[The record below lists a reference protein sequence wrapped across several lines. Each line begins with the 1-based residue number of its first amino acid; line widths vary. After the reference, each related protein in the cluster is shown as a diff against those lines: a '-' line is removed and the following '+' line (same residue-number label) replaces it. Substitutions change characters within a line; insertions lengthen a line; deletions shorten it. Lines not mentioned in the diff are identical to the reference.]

1 MASSL
6 ASQLFRMRN
15 VDRVIST
22 ERAQKIRASF
32 LFEGK
37 QAADIDNQ
45 TIFDIGRDG
54 LNELRQM
61 NRKFDVFANSLFSP
75 AVKDLDRVL
84 QTREENA
91 RLDESIRSFLFLL
104 APYFLTKPAGKALEW
119 LIRRFRIQEFNARDI
134 LATILPYHETK
145 AFLTMLTIITFETR
159 DMDLFGFLVT
169 QRKARRLLDRTT
181 LLAQCQ
187 RDRGLMAFV
196 CTSVFQ
202 AVELELDYQGLHSF
216 YATLFSQYIG
226 GLSTVGDRDVQFVLP
241 FVLDGLK
248 HSGDA
253 QIAAYMVFGT
263 LATRVTLT
271 ADALEKTLCAIVES
285 AADIRAMSLCLV
297 QLAQTQEAVQL
308 GMLPVRLLEQLQAQS
323 SFPQEI
329 CALAAEYE
337 VGMFMIPLLKSLA
350 HHSFDSE
357 VVSQLL
363 ATLVPLVPARFV
375 PDMCQSVVRE
385 YVARGDSSR
394 IPTVLELLEL
404 RHAQPLEDAI
414 GACAENANELTH
426 KLLYQLKMHSSQV
439 GASRV
444 LPLHAT
450 STTLFLSINHVDAGM
465 RTVAASALCDIVTGK
480 TDEFTLTKADAGE
493 LLLGRLEHEDD
504 ERVLDIILEL
514 PLADYIEP
522 SKLVS
527 AISALLNS
535 GRVPL
540 GKLSDKVIDRL
551 LEADLATEELQTQ
564 LATAVFPFVLQFK
577 SSEAVSRA
585 LVTRLKKSKSEG
597 WLKAVGKCAGAL
609 KTPGQYNAQVVSALG
624 AAVAKQWAQMSNVQT
639 GAWAIQLQ
647 QSALLP
653 ARVTAIAAGVH
664 AVAQL
669 ATSKDVLT
677 SVEAASLVV
686 KAALDVACNS
696 SLQIPASVALVSIGS
711 AQWPQL
717 LGELAQ
723 GPLETS
729 CVQVAAGSIAAIL
742 GILAETVQLKPSQ
755 WFATLATQD
764 AHDASSLYS
773 QLLRV
778 IFTEIS
784 SNGAKM
790 GNAGGMLLG
799 RLLRQCAGGD
809 WIQFLASEWL
819 ADSNA
824 ATRAHALL
832 TFRLLIQQ
840 ESSTSADFQTVLP
853 SIISLLGDDNSQV
866 REAAAACIKQ
876 LRHVYP
882 HAPNKDAD
890 QDIYMYDAF
899 YGAATSDRMQYL
911 PLAIEVR
918 LVAQL
923 AAHAD
928 SMAANAST
936 AVSELGAILSRGAGS
951 LSSSKQMKLNGQAR
965 SSVITYLLSH
975 VAAADQV
982 VPQLQ
987 TRLLQAMG
995 AVKSSS
1001 FVDQLLPLLQTHIKQ
1016 LQAQPTQGSVQDEL
1030 LQALFGACFA
1040 PSMAQQISEMPQAW
1054 SLFLDCVE
1062 GNIATADAA
1071 AESVPAYMQQLAF
1084 GQLAAGLGS
1093 ALPAAALTQLTSRLM
1108 SAAAS
1113 GSAYAGAVSLRALF
1127 SSVHLDAET
1136 MADVLQSTADRLAA
1150 SKDLHEDDVSD
1161 LVTVLELVQS
1171 SQVATDASLAPALVA
1186 LLAAFVG
1193 HGGRQHGVQA
1203 YAQQLVLGQL
1213 TRIVDAASAA
1223 GATIGESVVRV
1234 DVVVQALRAS
1244 SSPQTHNQA
1253 LQLLAA
1259 VAVQHPD
1266 AVLHHVMAIFTFM
1279 GANVVRQ
1286 DDAYSFHV
1294 IQQTLA
1300 RVVPAAA
1307 QGGRGAE
1314 VARVFVDALAHIP
1327 RHRRMALFSTLVA
1340 TLGPDAPATVVAL
1353 LLNRSAAARLR
1364 GRAADDTQAFAL
1376 SLTHELHALPQIRAA
1391 DQILRCV
1398 AALPVDPLPENE
1410 QAPVDPALLAVEVSG
1425 MGAAQLRAFR
1435 LVALD
1440 FVHQLLSSR
1449 QFGAK
1454 LAALDTMQT
1463 ADVALAEVAQ
1473 TQLQLV
1479 AQLSAQHAELAAAEK
1494 LDSEA
1499 AERAWKQAVQLT
1511 YTVLD
1516 DVNGLMR
1523 LPLFV
1528 KTVSHLL
1535 CHDDLKVRRRALA
1548 LANTRLA
1555 AGATDEDVDD
1565 VLALLEPVATVAA
1578 SEIVAN
1584 EKDVSA
1590 AVACQQ
1596 AALLC
1601 IATAARRFASQRP
1614 AQFAEIVG
1622 LVSSTHSLGSVHAA
1636 VASAALA
1643 ALAVLC
1649 DRLGPRL
1656 IPALPTYLPAVL
1668 KRLHE
1673 AVTQLDT
1680 EDNLAVTASALST
1693 VQAIVENMGAFLAPS
1708 LSPLLTC
1715 LLSPSLRADAYDDED
1730 ELVELRVQAQ
1740 TKSEDVLRAMANN
1753 VPARQLLPAQVAF
1766 FQRELTR
1773 AGASALSVAAVL
1785 NFAGRT
1791 ATALS
1796 RSSVGQFHKQ
1806 LFKLCLA
1813 AADIARNPLVAQAD
1827 AEALEQAALDAL
1839 LRLVVRL
1846 SETQFRPLFLATVDW
1861 ATTQNLPAPP
1871 QPAWALLSETNRAQ
1885 HAAETRLRVLYRMLN
1900 ELFTRLWS
1908 LAAPYYSNVI
1918 STTVAQ
1924 LQRFGVSLATIE
1936 AQEEA
1941 DRKEKPAPSALW
1953 TAVLESVRLSTL
1965 HDSADEFWNEDAC
1978 RSLFRPLAD
1987 QLSNTKTPQ
1996 GTSDAYDSYVERV
2009 RASLAP
2015 AIAQLLVAAGSDALW
2030 KMMNQMVMLKARS
2043 DYACV
2048 RHGALLVLQACYEK
2062 LGEEF
2067 LILLPETIPQLAE
2080 LLEDDDPRVERAT
2093 HETIKLI
2100 ESYLGES
2107 LQSYMR

>member
-54 LNELRQM
+54 LNELCQM

-159 DMDLFGFLVT
+159 DMDMFGFLVT

-196 CTSVFQ
+196 CTSVFR
-202 AVELELDYQGLHSF
+202 AVEMELDYQGLHSF

-226 GLSTVGDRDVQFVLP
+226 GLSAVGDRDVQFVLP

-263 LATRVTLT
+263 LATRITLT

-297 QLAQTQEAVQL
+297 QLSQTQESVQL
-308 GMLPVRLLEQLQAQS
+308 EMLPLRLLEQLQTHLL
-323 SFPQEI
+323 FPQEI

-337 VGMFMIPLLKSLA
+337 VGMFMVPLLKSLA

-357 VVSQLL
+357 IVSQLL
-363 ATLVPLVPARFV
+363 ATLVPLVPARYV
-375 PDMCQSVVRE
+375 PDMCQSVVRQ

-394 IPTVLELLEL
+394 IPAVLDLLEL

-414 GACAENANELTH
+414 GACAKNADESTH
-426 KLLYQLKMHSSQV
+426 KLLYQLKMHSSQI

-465 RTVAASALCDIVTGK
+465 RTVAANALRDIVTGK
-480 TDEFTLTKADAGE
+480 TDEFTLTTADAGE
-493 LLLGRLEHEDD
+493 LVLGRLEHEDD
-504 ERVLDIILEL
+504 ERVLDIVLDL

-522 SKLVS
+522 SKLIS

-535 GRVPL
+535 GRVSL
-540 GKLSDKVIDRL
+540 ERLSDKIVSRL
-551 LEADLATEELQTQ
+551 LEVDLATEELQAQ
-564 LATAVFPFVLQFK
+564 LAAAVFPFVLQFK

-585 LVTRLKKSKSEG
+585 LVIRLKKSKAEG
-597 WLKAVGKCAGAL
+597 WLKAVGKCASAL
-609 KTPGQYNAQVVSALG
+609 KTPSEYNAQVASTLG
-624 AAVAKQWAQMSNVQT
+624 AAVAKQWTQLSNAQT
-639 GAWAIQLQ
+639 GAWATQLR

-653 ARVTAIAAGVH
+653 ARATAIVSGVH

-669 ATSKDVLT
+669 AASKNILA

-686 KAALDVACNS
+686 KAALNVVCSSPSQISADVS
-696 SLQIPASVALVSIGS
+696 LVSIGS
-711 AQWPQL
+711 AQWSQL

-723 GPLETS
+723 GPQETT
-729 CVQVAAGSIAAIL
+729 CVQVATGSIAAIL
-742 GILAETVQLKPSQ
+742 GILAEAVQFKPSQ
-755 WFATLATQD
+755 WFATLLVPDKHD
-764 AHDASSLYS
+764 AHSLYS

-784 SNGAKM
+784 NNGAKM

-799 RLLRQCAGGD
+799 RLLRQCIGSD

-840 ESSTSADFQTVLP
+840 ESSTLADFQTVLP
-853 SIISLLGDDNSQV
+853 SIMSLLGDNSSQV

-876 LRHVYP
+876 LRQIYP
-882 HAPNKDAD
+882 HAPNKNAD

-899 YGAATSDRMQYL
+899 YGTATSDRMQYL

-928 SMAANAST
+928 SMAANVST
-936 AVSELGAILSRGAGS
+936 AISELGAILSRGAGS
-951 LSSSKQMKLNGQAR
+951 LSNSKQTKLNGQAR
-965 SSVITYLLSH
+965 SSVVTYLLSH

-1001 FVDQLLPLLQTHIKQ
+1001 FVDQLLPLLQMHIKQ
-1016 LQAQPTQGSVQDEL
+1016 LQTQPTQGSVHDEL
-1030 LQALFGACFA
+1030 LRVLFGACFA
-1040 PSMAQQISEMPQAW
+1040 PSMAQQVSEMPQAW
-1054 SLFLDCVE
+1054 TLFLDCVE
-1062 GNIATADAA
+1062 GNVASTDAT
-1071 AESVPAYMQQLAF
+1071 ENVSAYMQQLAF

-1113 GSAYAGAVSLRALF
+1113 GSAYTGAVSLRALF

-1136 MADVLQSTADRLAA
+1136 MADVLQTTADRLDA
-1150 SKDLHEDDVSD
+1150 SKELREDEVSD

-1171 SQVATDASLAPALVA
+1171 SQAATDASLAPALAA
-1186 LLAAFVG
+1186 LLAAFA
-1193 HGGRQHGVQA
+1193 GRGEKQHGVQA

-1213 TRIVDAASAA
+1213 ARIVDAASAA
-1223 GATIGESVVRV
+1223 GAAIGESVVRV

-1314 VARVFVDALAHIP
+1314 VARVFVDALSHIP

-1410 QAPVDPALLAVEVSG
+1410 QAAADPALLAVDVPR

-1454 LAALDTMQT
+1454 LAALDTMQA

-1479 AQLSAQHAELAAAEK
+1479 AQLGAQHAELAAAEK

-1499 AERAWKQAVQLT
+1499 AERAWRQAVQLT

-1528 KTVSHLL
+1528 ETVSRLL
-1535 CHDDLKVRRRALA
+1535 HHDDLKVRRRALA
-1548 LANTRLA
+1548 LANTRLS
-1555 AGATDEDVDD
+1555 AGAADEDVDD

-1578 SEIVAN
+1578 SESVSD

-1601 IATAARRFASQRP
+1601 VATAARRFASQRP
-1614 AQFAEIVG
+1614 TQFAEIVG
-1622 LVSSTHSLGSVHAA
+1622 LVSSAHSLGSVHAA

-1673 AVTQLDT
+1673 AVTQLGT
-1680 EDNLAVTASALST
+1680 EDNLAVAASALSA

-1708 LSPLLTC
+1708 LSPLLAC
-1715 LLSPSLRADAYDDED
+1715 LLSPSLRADAYDSED
-1730 ELVELRVQAQ
+1730 ELAALRVQVQ

-1766 FQRELTR
+1766 FQRELAR
-1773 AGASALSVAAVL
+1773 ADASALSVAAVL
-1785 NFAGRT
+1785 SFAGRT

-1813 AADIARNPLVAQAD
+1813 AADIARNPLVPQAD

-1846 SETQFRPLFLATVDW
+1846 SETQFRPLFLAFVDW
-1861 ATTQNLPAPP
+1861 ATTQSLPAPP
-1871 QPAWALLSETNRAQ
+1871 QPAWTLFSETDRAQ

-1900 ELFTRLWS
+1900 ELFARLWS

-1918 STTVAQ
+1918 NTTVAQ
-1924 LQRFGVSLATIE
+1924 LQRFGVALATIE

-1941 DRKEKPAPSALW
+1941 DRKEKPVPSALW

-1987 QLSNTKTPQ
+1987 QLSNTKTPHE
-1996 GTSDAYDSYVERV
+1996 TSDAYDFYVERV
-2009 RASLAP
+2009 RTSLAP